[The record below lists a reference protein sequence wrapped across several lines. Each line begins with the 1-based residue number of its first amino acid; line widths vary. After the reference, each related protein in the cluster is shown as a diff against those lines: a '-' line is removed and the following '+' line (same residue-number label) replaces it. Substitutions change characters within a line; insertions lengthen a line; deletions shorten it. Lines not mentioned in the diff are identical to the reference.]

1 MLKNIAIKTKSK
13 ILEVRLFLFILR
25 AIIHNLWVAMQ
36 WKNKNTNYKTMNLKE
51 FVIKINELIRMH
63 IYTNKPI
70 DNTQLCIPNAYSE
83 ILKFR
88 GLLVPLFLG
97 LLLQR
102 LNLPLIF

>member
-83 ILKFR
+83 ILLKDT
-88 GLLVPLFLG
+88 
-97 LLLQR
+97 QK
-102 LNLPLIF
+102 

>member
-83 ILKFR
+83 ILYIDIIKNITSTI
-88 GLLVPLFLG
+88 LI
-97 LLLQR
+97 LQFT
-102 LNLPLIF
+102 IF